1 MANGSEP
8 VWLQAITSVGSD
20 AVSELEREN
29 AHFEVAEAI
38 VCALEQLCSK
48 DDSDSDE
55 EDTDHIRDYAH
66 SLTAPE
72 INMTPNSSPISP
84 AIVRKS
90 VSKPRTD
97 RQNSNE
103 LSDWVSVVDTDTP
116 SITALSDNSISS
128 VLEKFAENQSSD
140 KNSARFIAKQLFDRI
155 NFSSEESAELDWLVT
170 ERGRRHAPSISRTVS
185 DLSLPTRLRG
195 TSDWA
200 PPRAQIIYHMHL
212 PATRKSILSR
222 CGYRC
227 AGCGMKIDNAMASW
241 FRYCAYLGKYFCH
254 SCHHEKTAHIPAR
267 ILHKWD
273 FRKQRV
279 SNFASDLL
287 EKMYFEPLYCIQDIN
302 YNLYKTV
309 SEMKYARALRYQ
321 LFFLKEYIRTCRNGK
336 DLLDNMTLRTHII
349 NEPQL
354 FSLEDLCAVKDRTLI
369 EEMKFLVTSW
379 LQHVD
384 NCGLCKGKGFI
395 CELCARDEVIYP
407 FQLDSAVQCQMC
419 WTCFHKACYS
429 GTCPKCARIRSRR
442 TMSEP
447 DGSTNPGVTK
457 NNENERRPSEQ

>member
-1 MANGSEP
+1 MENGSEP
-8 VWLQAITSVGSD
+8 VWLQAITSAGND

-29 AHFEVAEAI
+29 AHFEVTEAI
-38 VCALEQLCSK
+38 LRALEQLCSM
-48 DDSDSDE
+48 DDTDSDE
-55 EDTDHIRDYAH
+55 EDLPSDNIRDYAN

-72 INMTPNSSPISP
+72 LSMTPNSSPISP

-90 VSKPRTD
+90 ISKPNR
-97 RQNSNE
+97 NSTE

-116 SITALSDNSISS
+116 SIPTSLSDNSITT

-140 KNSARFIAKQLFDRI
+140 QNSPRAIAKQLFDKI

-170 ERGRRHAPSISRTVS
+170 EGGRRHAPTISRTVS

-200 PPRAQIIYHMHL
+200 PPRAQIIYHIHL

-227 AGCGMKIDNAMASW
+227 AGCGMKIDHTMASW

-287 EKMYFEPLYCIQDIN
+287 EKMFSEPLYCIQDIN

-309 SEMKYARALRYQ
+309 NEMKYARALRYQ
-321 LFFLKEYIRTCRNGK
+321 LFFLNEYIRNCRNGK
-336 DLLDNMTLRTHII
+336 DLLDNMSIRSHII

-354 FSLEDLCAVKDRTLI
+354 FSLQDLCAVKDRTLI
-369 EEMKFLVTSW
+369 EMMRVLVTSW

-395 CELCARDEVIYP
+395 CELCARDEIIYP
-407 FQLDSAVQCQMC
+407 FQLESVVQCQMC

-442 TMSEP
+442 TMSDP
-447 DGSTNPGVTK
+447 DGNRNKEAEVK
-457 NNENERRPSEQ
+457 NENERKKT